1 MPAGLLG
8 HAGFRQQSLWRFA
21 NRRDTELPVFGHLG
35 VPWCCE
41 DQSGRTHNVS
51 ITTPDSHC
59 QSTTFG
65 IFRNPMKQKNPAGL
79 DPGLVGGPLP
89 WPGKT
94 PAACPDALFPD
105 RSRVAVLED
114 RQALNCLL

>member
-1 MPAGLLG
+1 
-8 HAGFRQQSLWRFA
+8 
-21 NRRDTELPVFGHLG
+21 
-35 VPWCCE
+35 
-41 DQSGRTHNVS
+41 
-51 ITTPDSHC
+51 
-59 QSTTFG
+59 
-65 IFRNPMKQKNPAGL
+65 MKQKNPAGL

-114 RQALNCLL
+114 RQAL